1 MKRHEQQVRANVHQG
16 SMFGPYTPL
25 QQLDML
31 SDHDTK
37 SFVVGS
43 TNSLLLSQKDK
54 YCDVLINLDENVVI
68 IGSQSLRQVLSLSVA
83 DRRWIDFLT
92 QTVNDTWDEENP
104 GRPKTLGYAGSEE
117 FIRLQFEEYLLALL
131 AAVKYHI
138 FITTK
143 KDNAKQSILDIEGD
157 PTTDF
162 GAEWVKA
169 WTETE
174 NFRLFNK
181 FTDSH
186 IFDIVDPKHPCS
198 GGLTMEDVQ
207 RRFAQQVA
215 ELNLDE
221 RIQNSR
227 EVIGKHLATGQ
238 QKVST
243 AFNDLWAGIEAMRE
257 AQRLKAAEQ
266 QANEASKGG
275 PTRHATTTDG
285 EATSKKCKFIYS
297 ML

>member
-1 MKRHEQQVRANVHQG
+1 VINYHELTLQQG
-16 SMFGPYTPL
+16 SVFGPYTPL

-54 YCDVLINLDENVVI
+54 YCDVLINLDENIVV
-68 IGSQSLRQVLSLSVA
+68 IGSQPLRQVLSLSVA

-138 FITTK
+138 YITTK

-157 PTTDF
+157 PTTEF
-162 GAEWVKA
+162 GPEWIKA
-169 WTETE
+169 WMETE

-215 ELNLDE
+215 DLNLDE

-257 AQRLKAAEQ
+257 VQRLKAAEQ
-266 QANEASKGG
+266 QANEASQGG
-275 PTRHATTTDG
+275 ATKKSTMDG
-285 EATSKKCKFIYS
+285 EVASKKCEFNHLMS
-297 ML
+297 